1 MGDLVPADNIS
12 KEDKHSMEKNAMKRL
27 QGLVSSETGEE
38 LYSLWEVSDY
48 VLAAGIGLFIDRG
61 GAILAVGGTLT
72 T

>member
-38 LYSLWEVSDY
+38 LYSLWEVGGY
-48 VLAAGIGLFIDRG
+48 VAAAGIGQFRDGG
-61 GAILAVGGTLT
+61 GAILSVGGR
-72 T
+72 